1 VYSHGYIESAMAS
14 HSYGVKA
21 LQIMKSVMKRS
32 LQPDAPL
39 ADVPAGTLKVPLRG
53 HQQAVLAAMEQYEQ
67 GFLKGCEIKGE
78 TVYSTYGIL
87 GDSVGVG
94 KSLMVLG
101 HIARL
106 RTLPPLGGFMEMTK
120 NSSGSFFSVK
130 RTEYQV
136 DASEANALIIVPHT
150 LFRQWADYIR
160 NQTNLKALYLDK
172 IKVMAEE
179 GALLQKVR
187 EADVVLISNTLYK
200 AFSHFQRNQGLRWRR
215 VFIDEAD
222 TIHLVNGYPWP
233 QARFTWFITASWMN
247 LLFPNETLYV
257 STQMLQQYVFGPGA
271 KYSMLAPFF
280 KDVIRPGHPYA
291 YMRHSMTSYNY
302 MREIL
307 NNSHPMRGAMVIRCT
322 EEFVSQS
329 ITLPQLTRLNLLC
342 KAPLAQQIVSE
353 VLPTN
358 IQELLHGGDV
368 QGAISALGVKVE
380 DTGSLIEA
388 VTENLRKELKRHQ
401 ATLQFKSSLEY
412 SSPQAKDTALK
423 SLEEKI
429 AKTQA
434 SIKSVEERI
443 AGFKEELCPICYDEP
458 QSALMTPCC
467 QRVFCAQCILT
478 CLTRAPSCPMCR
490 NALSAKGLT
499 KVITE
504 EEKNAIVASS
514 KADAA
519 AQQPKEELERKSD
532 ALFRILKENPAGRFL
547 VFSRYDNPFVAME
560 QNIEALGIR
569 VRQLK
574 GNKDAVAA
582 TLRAFQGG
590 ETRCLLL
597 NSHYAGSGLNITAA
611 THVILLHAMTHE
623 EEKQILGRA
632 YRMGRTEPLSFIRL
646 LHADEMPASN

>member
-1 VYSHGYIESAMAS
+1 MSVHGL
-14 HSYGVKA
+14 KN
-21 LQIMKSVMKRS
+21 LQIMRAVMNRS
-32 LQPDAPL
+32 LKPDSQL
-39 ADVPAGTLKVPLRG
+39 ADVPVGTLKVPLRG
-53 HQQAVLAAMEQYEQ
+53 HQQAVLAAMEQNEQKFLGGYEM
-67 GFLKGCEIKGE
+67 KGE

-106 RTLPPLGGFMEMTK
+106 RTLPPLRSFMEMTR

-130 RTEYQV
+130 RTDYET
-136 DASEANALIIVPHT
+136 DLSEGNALIIVPHT

-172 IKVMAEE
+172 AKVMAEE
-179 GALLQKVR
+179 GTLLQKVR

-200 AFSHFQRNQGLRWRR
+200 TFSHFQRNQGLRWRR
-215 VFIDEAD
+215 LFIDEAD

-247 LLFPNETLYV
+247 LLFPNESIYV
-257 STQMLQQYVFGPGA
+257 STQMLQQYVHGPDA
-271 KYSMLAPFF
+271 KYKALEPFF
-280 KDVIRPGHPYA
+280 KDLIQPGRPYA

-307 NNSHPMRGAMVIRCT
+307 NNSHHMRGAMVIRCT
-322 EEFVSQS
+322 EEFVRQS

-342 KAPLAQQIVSE
+342 KAPLAQQIVNE

-368 QGAISALGVKVE
+368 QGAIAALGVKAE
-380 DTGSLIEA
+380 DTSSLIEA

-401 ATLQFKSSLEY
+401 ATLKFKSELEY
-412 SSPQAKDTALK
+412 SSPAAKEAALK

-434 SIKSVEERI
+434 SIKSVEDRI

-478 CLTRAPSCPMCR
+478 CLTKAPTCPMCR
-490 NALSAKGLT
+490 HALSAKGLT

-504 EEKNAIVASS
+504 EEKNAIVASGS
-514 KADAA
+514 TGSGATEAPS
-519 AQQPKEELERKSD
+519 QELERKPE
-532 ALFRILKENPAGRFL
+532 ALYRLIKDNPAGRFL
-547 VFSRYDNPFVAME
+547 VFSRYDNPFVTME
-560 QNIEALGIR
+560 QSIEALGIR

-582 TLRAFQGG
+582 TLRAFQAG

-646 LHADEMPASN
+646 LHSDEMPASN